1 MPPRTPRPPRRVTA
15 VSQTTSPPGSPGP
28 TTTSG
33 PRTWRSRTLHTP
45 GTTRTT
51 TPTTVRATAM
61 CKQGTRPYLQAVAA
75 QIIGAYEVE
84 DDDHVTFAGKVD
96 WVCERAP
103 VDEVDEVILRYLA
116 GPSVRPSSGVRPA
129 TTLGSQVERRQL
141 PTEPQQ
147 PGLLGGDGCRVGSG
161 QVT

>member
-1 MPPRTPRPPRRVTA
+1 MPPRTPRPPRRVTT

-28 TTTSG
+28 TTR

-45 GTTRTT
+45 GPT
-51 TPTTVRATAM
+51 TPTPARATAM
-61 CKQGTRPYLQAVAA
+61 CKEGTRLYLQAVAA

-103 VDEVDEVILRYLA
+103 VDE
-116 GPSVRPSSGVRPA
+116 A
-129 TTLGSQVERRQL
+129 TR
-141 PTEPQQ
+141 
-147 PGLLGGDGCRVGSG
+147 
-161 QVT
+161 